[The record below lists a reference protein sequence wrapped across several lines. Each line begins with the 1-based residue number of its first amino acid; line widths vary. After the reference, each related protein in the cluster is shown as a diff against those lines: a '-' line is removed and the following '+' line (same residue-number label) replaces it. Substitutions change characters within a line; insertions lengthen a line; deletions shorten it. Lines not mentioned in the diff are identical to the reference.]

1 MISGA
6 LIPNPAGAILP
17 GMARLEASGA
27 RFRFGPYEADARV
40 GELRKH
46 GLRIQIQ
53 DKSFE
58 VLVTLL
64 EHPRELVTREEL
76 QHRLWPEGVFVDFD
90 NSLNSAVN
98 RLREALRDGARRPKY
113 IETLHR
119 RGYRFIAPVEQ
130 VRTATPTLAVLPFG
144 NLSNDPEQ
152 DLFGDAV
159 ADVLTTELGS
169 VSTLRVIS
177 RQSVL
182 HLKGTEK
189 TAPEIAQEL
198 KADAIVEGSVL
209 RAGNRIRITAQ
220 LVQASPEQHLWA
232 KTYDCD
238 LADVLTVQGQVAH
251 AIAGAVQLA
260 LTPAEVA
267 RLDRARP
274 VDPEA
279 HLAYLKG
286 RHHMGRWSRES
297 FEKALEY
304 FHLAL
309 QRDAC
314 HALAYAH
321 AANCYA
327 MLGFWG
333 HRPFLDAYQKA
344 KESAQKAIAL
354 DDALSTAHWVL
365 GWATW
370 MRDWDLAACEAE
382 TLRAVELNPSDE
394 LTRVLYS
401 IFLVTTS
408 EDCARAVREIRLAL
422 DLDPL
427 SQYVNGN
434 VAWVYLFVKDYER
447 AIEQARKTLELFPG
461 SLQAYWIIGLAEIC
475 RTRYA
480 EAIAVLEQALAI
492 SRDAFSI
499 AYLGSAHARAGNLDV
514 ARTMLRDLLAMS
526 EREAVPPRCFVV
538 LYGELGERDRAFEW
552 MEKAYEARDSGLFFL
567 RVIPLYDPLRSDP
580 RFDEILRRIGIPRNR
595 PVIP

>member
-1 MISGA
+1 MVTA
-6 LIPNPAGAILP
+6 Q
-17 GMARLEASGA
+17 
-27 RFRFGPYEADARV
+27 FRFGPYEADVRNR
-40 GELRKH
+40 ELRKR
-46 GLRIQIQ
+46 GLRIKLRE
-53 DKSFE
+53 KSFE
-58 VLVTLL
+58 ILTCLL
-64 EHPRELVTREEL
+64 ERPNDLVTREEL
-76 QHRLWPEGVFVDFD
+76 QRRLWPEGVFVNFD
-90 NSLNSAVN
+90 ESLNTAVK
-98 RLREALRDGARRPKY
+98 RLRDALGERAHRRRY
-113 IETLHR
+113 IETLPG

-130 VRTATPTLAVLPFG
+130 VRTAPPTLAVLPFG
-144 NLSNDPEQ
+144 NLSLDPEQ

-159 ADVLTTELGS
+159 ADVLITELGGL
-169 VSTLRVIS
+169 STLRIIS

-189 TAPEIAQEL
+189 TVPEIAQEL

-238 LADVLTVQGQVAH
+238 LADILTVQGQVAH

-304 FHLAL
+304 FRLAL
-309 QRDAC
+309 QRDPG
-314 HALAYAH
+314 HALAHAH
-321 AANCYA
+321 TSVCYGL
-327 MLGFWG
+327 LGFWG
-333 HRPFLDAYQKA
+333 HLPFRDAYQKA
-344 KESAQKAIAL
+344 KESARKAIAL
-354 DDALSTAHWVL
+354 DDALSSAHWAL

-370 MRDWDLAACEAE
+370 ILDWDLAACEAE
-382 TLRAVELNPSDE
+382 TLRAIELNPSDE
-394 LTRVLYS
+394 FARVQYS
-401 IFLVTTS
+401 ILLVTS
-408 EDCARAVREIRLAL
+408 GEDCARAVREVRLAL

-434 VAWVYLFVKDYER
+434 TAWVYLFVKDYAR

-461 SLQAYWIIGLAEIC
+461 SLQAYLVIGLAEMC

-492 SRDAFSI
+492 SRDAISI
-499 AYLGSAHARAGNLDV
+499 AYLGSVHARAGNLDV
-514 ARTMLRDLLAMS
+514 ARSMLRDLLAMP
-526 EREAVPPRCFVV
+526 EREAVPPRCFIY
-538 LYGELGERDRAFEW
+538 LYGAIGERDQAFEW
-552 MEKAYEARDSGLFFL
+552 MERAYEARDSGLFFL
-567 RVIPLYDPLRSDP
+567 RVMPLHDPLRSDP
-580 RFDEILRRIGIPRNR
+580 RFDEMLRRIGTPRNR
-595 PVIP
+595 PVRA